1 MREPEKDQKLPLQ
14 AAMNQMGSLA
24 GQIAGLTLIL
34 IFGAVFGG
42 QWLDKLLGTGHV
54 ILISL
59 VLLAGPISLYLTF
72 KLALRT
78 AKKMPQ
84 PSIGSGKK
92 QEDKEEETGEQ

>member
-1 MREPEKDQKLPLQ
+1 MSEPEKDQKLPVA

-24 GQIAGLTLIL
+24 GQIAGLTIIL
-34 IFGAVFGG
+34 IFAAVFGG

-59 VLLAGPISLYLTF
+59 VLLAGPVSLYLTY
-72 KLALRT
+72 KLAIRA

-84 PSIGSGKK
+84 PSIKGGV
-92 QEDKEEETGEQ
+92 QQDDKEEQAGE